1 MQHSVNTSPAEWRSR
16 SHVFHGSTN
25 VLLFMILNYGDVIIR
40 FSNVAFELFSLFW
53 AHRIFYS
60 EVISMN

>member
-25 VLLFMILNYGDVIIR
+25 VLFMIVNYCDMIIR
-40 FSNVAFELFSLFW
+40 FFNVAFELFSLFW
-53 AHRIFYS
+53 ALIISYS
-60 EVISMN
+60 EVINMN